1 MEDLNFF
8 QDNFG
13 IYTNFILLVFISYKC
28 FTDQLISKEVFYLFL
43 LSCLGP
49 ILFHNFDFINA
60 IFPDQGGYLDNIREY
75 RNSRDYENLRHAET
89 SKHLS
94 IILSLIPIPSVENNY
109 SATFLNKFLLIFFII
124 YLIKFKYLKNEQAII
139 LLLYPSLFLY
149 SSLMLKETTI
159 IFLLLISY
167 IFLINYKFFY
177 TLLSLYLVFLIKPQ
191 LAILFCLVYLLYVII
206 FFAKIKAVNL
216 FYVTLFLAF
225 LLILEKNL
233 LNHIT
238 NQLNQFIYN
247 FNLEDNNYNQEAL
260 NYTKDL
266 IKFDFAS
273 IYFLSS
279 NILLFWFKPMF
290 YNASNIA
297 QIIQSFENI
306 LIMFVLYYYL
316 NKLYKK
322 NITKAYYI
330 IFSAIFISTPYAII
344 VSNVGTLARYRF
356 TIIFVLIVILLIEI
370 NKTKRNHAK

>member
-60 IFPDQGGYLDNIREY
+60 IFPDQGGYLDNIKEY

-233 LNHIT
+233 LNHVT

-344 VSNVGTLARYRF
+344 VSNIGTLARYRF

>member
-60 IFPDQGGYLDNIREY
+60 IFPDQGGYLDNIKEY

-233 LNHIT
+233 LNHVT